1 MQNVIFPKK
10 GFIKIILCVILNLN
24 LEYEENQIYTFI
36 YFSSFINNFSS
47 AQQSREAVI
56 RRLENAERE
65 AILKGD
71 TTMLY
76 QLMSSK
82 IVVQNPENAI
92 VGFRQIISR
101 VKTGKINYAS
111 FERSIEKITFIG
123 NTSIVMG
130 KEVLVPQGSSQ
141 NAGKTI
147 TRRFTN
153 IWMKEKDAWKLVAR
167 QATIVSIN

>member
-1 MQNVIFPKK
+1 MKKIKFILLFIFH
-10 GFIKIILCVILNLN
+10 LL
-24 LEYEENQIYTFI
+24 
-36 YFSSFINNFSS
+36 INNFSS
-47 AQQSREAVI
+47 AQQSHEAVI

-111 FERSIEKITFIG
+111 FERIIEKITFIS

>member
-1 MQNVIFPKK
+1 MKKIKFILLFIFH
-10 GFIKIILCVILNLN
+10 FL
-24 LEYEENQIYTFI
+24 
-36 YFSSFINNFSS
+36 INNFSS
-47 AQQSREAVI
+47 AQQSHEAVI

>member
-1 MQNVIFPKK
+1 MKKIRFLLLIIFH
-10 GFIKIILCVILNLN
+10 LL
-24 LEYEENQIYTFI
+24 
-36 YFSSFINNFSS
+36 INNFSS
-47 AQQSREAVI
+47 AQQSHEAVI

-71 TTMLY
+71 TTILY
-76 QLMSSK
+76 QLMSSR

-92 VGFRQIISR
+92 VGFRQIINR

-111 FERSIEKITFIG
+111 FERLIEKITFID

-130 KEVLVPQGSSQ
+130 KEVLIPQGSTQ
-141 NAGKTI
+141 NAGKNI

-153 IWMKEKDAWKLVAR
+153 IWMKEKDVWKLIAR
-167 QATIVSIN
+167 QATIVAIN

>member
-1 MQNVIFPKK
+1 MKKIKFILLFIFH
-10 GFIKIILCVILNLN
+10 LL
-24 LEYEENQIYTFI
+24 
-36 YFSSFINNFSS
+36 INNFSS
-47 AQQSREAVI
+47 AQQSHEAVI

-123 NTSIVMG
+123 NTSVVMG

>member
-1 MQNVIFPKK
+1 
-10 GFIKIILCVILNLN
+10 
-24 LEYEENQIYTFI
+24 
-36 YFSSFINNFSS
+36 
-47 AQQSREAVI
+47 
-56 RRLENAERE
+56 
-65 AILKGD
+65 
-71 TTMLY
+71 
-76 QLMSSK
+76 MSSK

>member
-1 MQNVIFPKK
+1 MKK
-10 GFIKIILCVILNLN
+10 IKVILIITLHV
-24 LEYEENQIYTFI
+24 LI
-36 YFSSFINNFSS
+36 SNFSL
-47 AQQSREAVI
+47 AQESDETVI
-56 RRLENAERE
+56 RRLENEERE

-71 TTMLY
+71 TMKLS
-76 QLMSSK
+76 QLMSFK

-92 VGFRQIISR
+92 VGFKQIIDR

-111 FERSIEKITFIG
+111 FERLIEKVTLFN

-130 KEVLVPQGSSQ
+130 QEVLIPQGSTQ
-141 NAGKTI
+141 NTGKTI

-153 IWMKEKDAWKLVAR
+153 VWMKEKNTWKLTAR

>member
-1 MQNVIFPKK
+1 MKKIKFILLFIFH
-10 GFIKIILCVILNLN
+10 LL
-24 LEYEENQIYTFI
+24 
-36 YFSSFINNFSS
+36 INNFSS
-47 AQQSREAVI
+47 AQQSHEAVI

-130 KEVLVPQGSSQ
+130 KEALVPQGSSQ